1 MRKIWLFIFM
11 LPFLLPAQDFIL
23 EEGLPDDLHQEK
35 VIFLKHQTIEVT
47 FDPKQGNAEEYL
59 YLRQINHNEVIT
71 EANND
76 LAKFAQRYPFDYTLS
91 EQDDYKS
98 LVLKGYKYVL
108 ESEVYDYD
116 HLYRH
121 PEEDELIIFEYFLID
136 LYNGKAYKVFELDE
150 MKVYDAKLLIR
161 KFSRKLKRG
170 GYREYF

>member
-1 MRKIWLFIFM
+1 MKKLWLVFF
-11 LPFLLPAQDFIL
+11 LFPFLLYAQDFIL

-35 VIFLKHQTIEVT
+35 VIFLKHQAIEVT
-47 FDPKQGNAEEYL
+47 FDPEKGSAEEYL
-59 YLRQINHNEVIT
+59 HLRQINHNEVIE
-71 EANND
+71 EANEE
-76 LAKFAQRYPFDYTLS
+76 LEKFAKRYPFKYTIS
-91 EQDDYKS
+91 NQSDYKE

-121 PEEDELIIFEYFLID
+121 PEEDELIVFEYFLID
-136 LYNGKAYKVFELDE
+136 LYNAKAYKVFELDE

-161 KFSRKLKRG
+161 RFSRKLKRG